1 VTVRVRV
8 AALLF
13 EYTGGASVVEADGA
27 TIGAVMDD
35 LDRRF
40 PGVAFR
46 VIDEQGRVRRH
57 VHVFV
62 GETTATDRAT
72 PVPAGVELFIVGAL
86 SGG

>member
-1 VTVRVRV
+1 MVKVRV
-8 AALLF
+8 AALLH
-13 EYTGGASVVEADGA
+13 EYTGGKNVVEAEGA

-35 LDRRF
+35 LDRQF

-57 VHVFV
+57 MHVFV
-62 GETTATDRAT
+62 GESTATDRAT

>member
-8 AALLF
+8 AALLH
-13 EYTGGASVVEADGA
+13 EYTGGKSVVEADGA

-40 PGVAFR
+40 PGFAFR

-57 VHVFV
+57 MHVFV